1 MYKVIN
7 DYMSKVVLQSGEEV
21 RLQLCKQIE
30 SIPEIKSFT
39 VMERAK
45 QFVIDMKL
53 ESFSVE
59 EAAHVFHELQG
70 KMASAYSS
78 IYVRYNEGKC
88 VRYRFIT
95 CRENKEGIYCD
106 FIFS

>member
-7 DYMSKVVLQSGEEV
+7 EYMSKISLRSGEDV
-21 RLQLCKQIE
+21 RKWLCEQIKTVKT
-30 SIPEIKSFT
+30 IKSFSVT
-39 VMERAK
+39 ERAK

-53 ESFSVE
+53 EAFSVE
-59 EAAHVFHELQG
+59 EAARVFHEIHG
-70 KMASAYSS
+70 KLANPYSS

>member
-7 DYMSKVVLQSGEEV
+7 EYMSKVVLQAGEEV
-21 RLQLCKQIE
+21 RRQLCKEIE
-30 SIPEIKSFT
+30 SVHAVKSFSVT
-39 VMERAK
+39 ERAK

-53 ESFSVE
+53 VSFSVE
-59 EAAHVFHELQG
+59 EAARVFYELQG
-70 KMASAYSS
+70 KIANPYSS
-78 IYVRYNEGKC
+78 IYVRYNEGRC

>member
-7 DYMSKVVLQSGEEV
+7 QYMSKIFLQSGEEV
-21 RLQLCKQIE
+21 RKWLCEQVKTVKT
-30 SIPEIKSFT
+30 IKSFS
-39 VMERAK
+39 VAERAK

-53 ESFSVE
+53 EAFSVE
-59 EAAHVFHELQG
+59 EAARVFHEIHG
-70 KMASAYSS
+70 KLANPYSS

-106 FIFS
+106 FVFS